1 MKRNLNHKHW
11 HLTTPLFLSSSL
23 PILRFFFKSVFV
35 RSVSRRF
42 GNTLLQHKSADDL
55 HVYFLSTFFPLFFC
69 KKVHITDYHFLENE
83 EKWGQKE
90 NIEGREK
97 EKNEKEKQEAEWNVS
112 KYTFCFFFCFLMI
125 KFLSFSGFCKLFSAF
140 RTLKG
145 GSTGDEWQFPYFLAL
160 RNKRKRTLKYFTTFT
175 CLQYLHY

>member
-1 MKRNLNHKHW
+1 MKRNLNHKHR

-23 PILRFFFKSVFV
+23 SLLLFFFTSVLV

-55 HVYFLSTFFPLFFC
+55 HVYFLSTFFPLFFLQ
-69 KKVHITDYHFLENE
+69 KSTYHWLSFFR
-83 EKWGQKE
+83 KWGKK
-90 NIEGREK
+90 GSKRKYWRKRKREK
-97 EKNEKEKQEAEWNVS
+97 KGKRGKKEAEWNDS

-145 GSTGDEWQFPYFLAL
+145 SSSGNQLKQIRSLGSAILELNIFKYPYF
-160 RNKRKRTLKYFTTFT
+160 RKVVFR
-175 CLQYLHY
+175 